1 MDYQRAVEY
10 LESLVDWERSAAVR
24 SWNLDRMRFM
34 LERAGQPQRGLR
46 AIHIAGTKGKGST
59 AAMIASSLNAAAYKT
74 GLYTKPH
81 LRSFRERIRINGK
94 EIARGDVA
102 RLVTRVRPI
111 IEAVPQTEMGA
122 PSFFEAHTLI
132 ALIHFRDR
140 ACDAVVLEAGLG
152 GRLDATNV
160 IEDPLVAVITRIGI
174 DHTAELGGTIP
185 RIAAEKA
192 GIIKPGCVVVSSPQ
206 AQSAWR
212 VLAETCRERKA
223 TLHGVRV
230 KQASGRPP
238 LMRRLLP
245 DKRKASFVLE
255 QIESG
260 LGGHRFN
267 LSGMGGGYHDL
278 YCPLL
283 GDHQLFNAATAVAA
297 LHLLSKRGLPVPQ
310 QAIRRGLATVRW
322 PGRLDV
328 VGTQP
333 WIVLDCAHN
342 EMSARALA
350 RSAIELF
357 PHRRLILVLGVSQDH
372 DSRAVGAHLC
382 PIADLTI
389 FTASKLPRAASPQEL
404 ARMLGD
410 LCAKHRTA
418 PEVPTALDM
427 ALAQADEEDLVLLT
441 GSLYVVGEA
450 MEALE
455 TRGHHK
461 RHAEPCPERSEGK
474 RSSPALAG
482 QVSPGKADPSL
493 RSG

>member
-1 MDYQRAVEY
+1 MRYEQAVEY

-34 LERAGQPQRGLR
+34 LEQAGQPQRALK
-46 AIHIAGTKGKGST
+46 AVHIAGTKGKGST
-59 AAMIASSLNAAAYKT
+59 AAMIASSLTAAGYRT

-81 LRSFRERIRINGK
+81 LRSFRERIRVNGR

-102 RLVTRVRPI
+102 RLVTRARPI
-111 IEAVPQTEMGA
+111 IEAVPQAAMGA

-132 ALIHFRDR
+132 AFLHFWDQ
-140 ACDAVVLEAGLG
+140 ACDVVVLETGLG

-160 IEDPLVAVITRIGI
+160 IEDPLIAVITRIGI
-174 DHTAELGGTIP
+174 DHTAELGATIP

-192 GIIKPGCVVVSSPQ
+192 GIIKPGAIVVSSPQ

-212 VLAETCRERKA
+212 VLTETCRERHA

-230 KQASGRPP
+230 KQASGKRP
-238 LMRRLLP
+238 LSRRLLP
-245 DKRKASFVLE
+245 DKRRASFVLE

-260 LGGHRFN
+260 PGGHRFN
-267 LSGMGGGYHDL
+267 LTGMGANYCDL

-297 LHLLSKRGLPVPQ
+297 LHLLSRRGLPVPED
-310 QAIRRGLATVRW
+310 ALRRGLARVRW

-328 VGTQP
+328 VGKRP

-350 RSAIELF
+350 RSVIELF
-357 PHRRLILVLGVSQDH
+357 PHRKLILVLGVSRDH
-372 DSRAVGAHLC
+372 DIRAVGAHLC
-382 PIADLTI
+382 PIADSVI
-389 FTASKLPRAASPQEL
+389 FTQAKLPRAASPEEL
-404 ARMLGD
+404 TQALGD
-410 LCAKHRTA
+410 SCGKHVMA
-418 PEVPTALDM
+418 PDVAAALDA
-427 ALAQADEEDLVLLT
+427 ALAQAGEQDLVLVT

-450 MEALE
+450 MDALE
-455 TRGHHK
+455 QRRRTQR
-461 RHAEPCPERSEGK
+461 AQSMSC
-474 RSSPALAG
+474 
-482 QVSPGKADPSL
+482 
-493 RSG
+493 